1 VYYAVLFILLVLG
14 FGVIGTALAQSDDQ
28 NCRIS
33 DNNSDCVVIFHV
45 IDGDLVIELFP
56 EDAPQ
61 TVENFLHLTETGFY
75 DNTLFHRII
84 EGFMIQGGDPN
95 TKDLSSGAGNTWG
108 RGGPGYTIPAEFN
121 DLKHDRGIVSM
132 ARSDHPDS
140 GGSQFF
146 IVHQDS
152 HFLDGKYT
160 VFGRIITQDS
170 FDTLDKIAS
179 RDTIPDTNIPI
190 AYTHTTIVS
199 AEIIPKSDVE
209 NMLTLDEPNRTFSS
223 MMQSDQYTNRSL
235 DFSFAIPTGW
245 TVEKNDREES
255 DVGGRIITLYGPS
268 VEGSSP
274 IIYINVDGFQKFNPD
289 TETAFARNSFENMVN
304 ALLERYHQLEEQ
316 GNVVL
321 ISEGPGVING
331 KDVYT
336 ITGTQLDFILGGEI
350 KFKQTLFS
358 SKSLV
363 YGITYYNF
371 SQNFSDEIDTYENFV
386 SDFTIISEE
395 KQKQNIEEAREQ
407 AEKTAEELEFATDE
421 FGEVIFKEPEE
432 VGGGC
437 LIATAAFGSELAPQ
451 VQLLREIRDNT
462 VLQTESGTSFMNGFN
477 QFYYSFSPI
486 IADYERENPVFK
498 EVMKLALTPLLT
510 SLSLLQYTEIDSESQ
525 MLGYGIG
532 IILLNIGM
540 YFVAPAVLITKIRS
554 FYKLQ

>member
-1 VYYAVLFILLVLG
+1 
-14 FGVIGTALAQSDDQ
+14 
-28 NCRIS
+28 
-33 DNNSDCVVIFHV
+33 
-45 IDGDLVIELFP
+45 
-56 EDAPQ
+56 
-61 TVENFLHLTETGFY
+61 
-75 DNTLFHRII
+75 
-84 EGFMIQGGDPN
+84 
-95 TKDLSSGAGNTWG
+95 
-108 RGGPGYTIPAEFN
+108 
-121 DLKHDRGIVSM
+121 
-132 ARSDHPDS
+132 
-140 GGSQFF
+140 
-146 IVHQDS
+146 
-152 HFLDGKYT
+152 
-160 VFGRIITQDS
+160 
-170 FDTLDKIAS
+170 
-179 RDTIPDTNIPI
+179 
-190 AYTHTTIVS
+190 
-199 AEIIPKSDVE
+199 
-209 NMLTLDEPNRTFSS
+209 
-223 MMQSDQYTNRSL
+223 L